1 VIAVLHDLTLA
12 ARWCDRLLLIDGGR
26 LVADGAPRAVLTG
39 ERIGAVYGV
48 SAFIGEVAGEPLIV
62 PLAHH

>member
-1 VIAVLHDLTLA
+1 
-12 ARWCDRLLLIDGGR
+12 LLIDGGR